1 MASAVP
7 RFAAALFD
15 VDGTL
20 LDSTDFVVGAMEHV
34 LRSIG
39 QTPPPRA
46 EIALALGPPL
56 PDCYRQL
63 VPNLDPTPLVSAHRA
78 WQAAHRQLVK
88 PYPHALEV
96 VRELQQAGLRLAA
109 VTARSKVSSLG
120 TLSDAGFDGLL
131 EFTISAEDVARMKP
145 DPEALHLALR
155 RLALPATQAV
165 MIGDTSAD
173 ILAGKAAGVTTI
185 GVLYGFHGAAL
196 AQSQPD
202 HLVHDIRDL
211 PAIILHREN

>member
-1 MASAVP
+1 MASAGP

-34 LRSIG
+34 LRSVG
-39 QTPPPRA
+39 RTPPPRPA
-46 EIALALGPPL
+46 IALALGPPL

-63 VPNLDPTPLVSAHRA
+63 APDLDPGPLVVAHRA

-88 PYPHALEV
+88 PYPRAIAV
-96 VRELQQAGLRLAA
+96 VRELRAGGLRLAA

-145 DPEALHLALR
+145 DPEALHLALG
-155 RLALPATQAV
+155 RLGVPARQAA
-165 MIGDTSAD
+165 MIGDTTAD
-173 ILAGKAAGVTTI
+173 IVAGKAAGVTTI

-196 AQSQPD
+196 AVSKPD
-202 HLVHDIRDL
+202 HLVRDIREL
-211 PAIILHREN
+211 PALLL